1 MAPIILAS
9 VSPRRRQLLAELG
22 ILYRV
27 ELPPRPA
34 EEAASGPPAL
44 VAAANAR
51 LKAEALGTRPQP
63 ILGADTVVAD
73 GTEILGKPATAA
85 EAREMLRRLRGR
97 THRVITAVALVGP
110 GVEYLEAV
118 ETRVRM
124 RDYTDAEMEAYIR
137 RGEPFDKA
145 GGYAIQD
152 PEFRP
157 VADFA
162 DCYFGVVGLP
172 LCAVIRG
179 LRALGYPIPPSGRDY
194 DPVCRVCAAIRAGYH
209 QPKGTFR

>member
-1 MAPIILAS
+1 VAPIILAS
-9 VSPRRRQLLAELG
+9 VSPRRRQLLADLG

-27 ELPPRPA
+27 ELPPRPT
-34 EEAASGPPAL
+34 EEVVSGLPAL
-44 VAAANAR
+44 VAVANAR
-51 LKAEALGTRPQP
+51 LKAGALGPRAQP

-73 GTEILGKPATAA
+73 GGEILGKPVTVT
-85 EAREMLRRLRGR
+85 EARGMLRRLRGR
-97 THRVITAVALVGP
+97 THQVITAVALVGA
-110 GVEYLEAV
+110 GICYLDAV

-124 RDYTDAEMEAYIR
+124 RDYDDGEIEAYIR

-152 PEFRP
+152 LEFRP

-194 DPVCRVCAAIRAGYH
+194 DPVCRVCPAIRAGYH
-209 QPKGTFR
+209 QPKGTLR